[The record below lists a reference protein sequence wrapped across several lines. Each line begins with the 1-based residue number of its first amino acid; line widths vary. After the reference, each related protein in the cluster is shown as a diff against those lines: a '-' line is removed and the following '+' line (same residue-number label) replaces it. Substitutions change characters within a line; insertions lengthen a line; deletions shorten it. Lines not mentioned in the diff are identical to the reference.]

1 MNFKNQKNR
10 KLYFVIGTSA
20 FILLI
25 VAICI
30 YYFLVSKPKSTIP
43 QQSQYPVSSSSSGD
57 SSSNTTVKEPSNTA
71 NTTPSEDIP
80 QSPAGSVAITNLNQQ
95 NGYVNALAEVSAFT
109 PSQCV
114 YTFTSE
120 GSKPVTREQK
130 GGCSGVS
137 ILEDEFDKVGTYTLT
152 VSVYGNNQK
161 LTTSK
166 DIYIK

>member
-1 MNFKNQKNR
+1 MKLKNQKNQ
-10 KLYFVIGTSA
+10 KIYLAIGVATLA
-20 FILLI
+20 LLI
-25 VAICI
+25 IAACM
-30 YYFLVSKPKSTIP
+30 YYFIFSKPKPAP
-43 QQSQYPVSSSSSGD
+43 QQSQYPVSSSDEGSD
-57 SSSNTTVKEPSNTA
+57 TDTTDKAPSNTTDII
-71 NTTPSEDIP
+71 PSEDIP
-80 QSPAGSVAITNLNQQ
+80 VSTAGSVAITNLNQR
-95 NGYVNALAEVSAFT
+95 NGYVNALAEVSSFT

-161 LTTSK
+161 LTASK
-166 DIYIK
+166 DIYVQ